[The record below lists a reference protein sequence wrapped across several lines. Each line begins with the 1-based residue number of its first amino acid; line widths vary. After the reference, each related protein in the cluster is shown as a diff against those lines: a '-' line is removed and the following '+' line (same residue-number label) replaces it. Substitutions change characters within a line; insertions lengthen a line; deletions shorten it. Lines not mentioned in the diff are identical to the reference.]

1 MQYYGKMERFVTSQP
16 DGPLI
21 MTIRLNEISKSFATN
36 TLFEELSLEINAKD
50 RIGLIGR
57 NGCGKSTL
65 FLIIMGQV
73 KPDEGT
79 IYRAPGLR
87 INYLSQEPKITPNL
101 TLYEEMRSVFSEVN
115 ALMAEEA
122 ELILKLG
129 EKVESEEKHMALAER
144 LMVLHEEMGR
154 LDAYNLDARIGRILK
169 GLGFSLADYE
179 RKSSDFSGGWQMRIN
194 LGKVLLEGADILLLD
209 EPTNHLDMEAC
220 EWLENFLT
228 DYPGGLV
235 IASHD
240 RRFLDKVTNK
250 IAEMEN
256 KGLKIWNGNYT
267 EHLAQKAEAIENITA
282 AHGRQQKE
290 LAKQE
295 EFVQRFKAS
304 ASRGTQAKSREK
316 QLAKIERIEL
326 PPPDTKRMTVKF
338 PSPVPSGKEVMTIRK
353 LSKAFGNKTL
363 FKGLDATIESKQRVF
378 LLGDN
383 GCGKTTLMRMMQGL
397 ETSDAGEIKL
407 GYNVNIG
414 YFSQKQLETLDLN
427 LSVFQTMQKACPD
440 MHDTELRGLLGRFL
454 FKGDQAFKPASMLSG
469 GEKSKLALAKLMMS
483 GANTLFLD
491 EPTNHMDIPSK
502 DAMTEALGDYE
513 GTILCI
519 SHDRHFIQTLATEI
533 WEIYNGHLLAYCGD
547 YDYYRYKRE
556 EMRAAVPV

>member
-1 MQYYGKMERFVTSQP
+1 
-16 DGPLI
+16 
-21 MTIRLNEISKSFATN
+21 MTIRLNDISKSFATRS
-36 TLFEELSLEINAKD
+36 LFEELSLEINAKD

-73 KPDEGT
+73 KPEVGS
-79 IYRAPGLR
+79 IYRAPGMR

-115 ALMAEEA
+115 ALMEEEA
-122 ELILKLG
+122 ELIRKLG
-129 EKVESEEKHMALAER
+129 EDVESEEKHMALAER
-144 LMVLHEEMGR
+144 MMVLHEEMDR

-256 KGLKIWNGNYT
+256 GGLKLWNGNYT

-290 LAKQE
+290 LAKQTA
-295 EFVQRFKAS
+295 FVERFKAS

-326 PPPDTKRMTVKF
+326 PTSETKRIVVRF
-338 PSPVPSGKEVMTIRK
+338 PSPEPSGKEALTIRD
-353 LSKAFGNKTL
+353 LSKAFGDKVL
-363 FKGLDATIESKQRVF
+363 FTGLNADIERKQRVF
-378 LLGDN
+378 LLGEN
-383 GCGKTTLMRMMQGL
+383 GCGKTTLMRMLQGL
-397 ETSDAGEIKL
+397 ETSDTGEIKL
-407 GYNVNIG
+407 GYNAKIG

-427 LSVFQTMQKACPD
+427 LSVFQTIQKACPD
-440 MHDTELRGLLGRFL
+440 LHDTELRGLLGRFL
-454 FKGDQAFKPASMLSG
+454 FKGDQAFKPASQLSG

-483 GANTLFLD
+483 GANVLMLD

-502 DAMTEALGDYE
+502 DAMTEALSEYE

-533 WEIYNGHLLAYCGD
+533 WEIHNGRILTYCGD
-547 YDYYRYKRE
+547 YDYYRFKRE
-556 EMRAAVPV
+556 EMRAKIPAQSI

>member
-1 MQYYGKMERFVTSQP
+1 
-16 DGPLI
+16 
-21 MTIRLNEISKSFATN
+21 MTIRLTDITKSFGTRA
-36 TLFEELSLEINAKD
+36 LFEDMSLEVNAKD

-57 NGCGKSTL
+57 NGSGKSTL
-65 FLIIMGQV
+65 FLIIMDQIKAEQGSV
-73 KPDEGT
+73 
-79 IYRAPGLR
+79 YRAPGLR

-101 TLYEEMRSVFSEVN
+101 TLYQEMRSVFKDID
-115 ALMAEEA
+115 ALQAEEA
-122 ELILKLG
+122 ELIKKLDQ
-129 EKVESEEKHMALAER
+129 KVESEKAHMALAER
-144 LMVLHEEMGR
+144 MMEVHAEMDRLGAYT
-154 LDAYNLDARIGRILK
+154 LDASIGRILK

-179 RKSSDFSGGWQMRIN
+179 RLSSDFSGGWQMRIN

-220 EWLENFLT
+220 EWLENFLME
-228 DYPGGLV
+228 YPGGLV

-250 IAEMEN
+250 IAELEN
-256 KGLKIWNGNYT
+256 GGLKVWMGNYT
-267 EHLAQKAEAIENITA
+267 KHLAQKAEEIENITA

-290 LAKQE
+290 LAKQTM
-295 EFVQRFKAS
+295 FVERFKAS

-326 PPPDTKRMTVKF
+326 PPPDTKKMIVRF
-338 PSPVPSGKEVMTIRK
+338 PSPEPSGKEVLTIRN
-353 LSKAFGNKTL
+353 LSKSFGEKVL
-363 FKGLDATIESKQRVF
+363 FKGLDAEIERKQRIF

-383 GCGKTTLMRMMQGL
+383 GCGKTTLMRLIQGL
-397 ETSDAGEIKL
+397 DKPDSGEIKL
-407 GYNVNIG
+407 GYNVKVG
-414 YFSQKQLETLDLN
+414 YFSQKQLETLDLK
-427 LSVFQTMQKACPD
+427 LSVFQTIQKACPD
-440 MHDTELRGLLGRFL
+440 LHDTELRGLLGRFL

-469 GEKSKLALAKLMMS
+469 GEKSKLALAKLMMA

-502 DAMTEALGDYE
+502 DVMTEALGEYE

-533 WEIYNGHLLAYCGD
+533 WEIHNGHLLTYPGD
-547 YDYYRYKRE
+547 YDYYRFKRDE
-556 EMRAAVPV
+556 IRAKIPVS

>member
-1 MQYYGKMERFVTSQP
+1 
-16 DGPLI
+16 
-21 MTIRLNEISKSFATN
+21 MTIRLTDISKTFATRN
-36 TLFEELSLEINAKD
+36 LFEDLSFEVNERD

-65 FLIIMGQV
+65 FLIIMGHV
-73 KPDEGT
+73 KPEEGS

-87 INYLSQEPKITPNL
+87 VNYLSQEPKITPNL
-101 TLYEEMRSVFSEVN
+101 TLYEEMRTVFTDVN
-115 ALMAEEA
+115 ALFNEEA
-122 ELILKLG
+122 DLIRQLG

-144 LMVLHEEMGR
+144 LMGVHEQLGR
-154 LDAYNLDARIGRILK
+154 LDAYNLDASIGRILK

-228 DYPGGLV
+228 EYPGGLV

-256 KGLKIWNGNYT
+256 GDLKLWNGNYT
-267 EHLAQKAEAIENITA
+267 EHLAQKSEANENIIA

-326 PPPDTKRMTVKF
+326 PTSDTKRMTVKF
-338 PSPVPSGKEVMTIRK
+338 PPPEPSGREVMTIRN
-353 LSKAFGNKTL
+353 LSKAFGDKAL
-363 FKGLDATIESKQRVF
+363 FQGLNADIESKQRVF

-383 GCGKTTLMRMMQGL
+383 GCGKTTLMRMLQGL
-397 ETSDAGEIKL
+397 ESADSGEIKL

-414 YFSQKQLETLDLN
+414 YFSQKQLETLDLS
-427 LSVFQTMQKACPD
+427 LSVFQTIQKACPD
-440 MHDTELRGLLGRFL
+440 LHDTELRGLLGRFL
-454 FKGDQAFKPASMLSG
+454 FKGDQAFKPASLLSG

-483 GANTLFLD
+483 GANTLMLD

-502 DAMTEALGDYE
+502 DAMTDALGDYE

-519 SHDRHFIQTLATEI
+519 SHDRYFIQTLATDI
-533 WEIYNGHLLAYCGD
+533 WEIHNGHLLKYGGN
-547 YDYYRYKRE
+547 YDYYRYKRD
-556 EMRAAVPV
+556 EMRAMVNA

>member
-1 MQYYGKMERFVTSQP
+1 
-16 DGPLI
+16 
-21 MTIRLNEISKSFATN
+21 MTIRLTNVSKSFATN
-36 TLFEELSLEINAKD
+36 TLFENLSLEINAKD

-73 KPDEGT
+73 RSDEGA
-79 IYRAPGLR
+79 IYRAPNLR
-87 INYLSQEPKITPNL
+87 INYLSQEPKITPGL
-101 TLYEEMRSVFSEVN
+101 TLYEEMRSVFSEVKT
-115 ALMAEEA
+115 LMDEEA
-122 ELILKLG
+122 ELICKLG
-129 EKVESEEKHMALAER
+129 EQVESEEKHMALAER
-144 LMVLHEEMGR
+144 LMVVHEEMGR

-169 GLGFSLADYE
+169 GLGFSLSEYE
-179 RKSSDFSGGWQMRIN
+179 RQSSDFSGGWQMRIN

-220 EWLENFLT
+220 EWLENFLME
-228 DYPGGLV
+228 YPGGLV

-250 IAEMEN
+250 IAEMES
-256 KGLKIWNGNYT
+256 KGLKVWNGNYS
-267 EHLAQKAEAIENITA
+267 EHLVQKAEALENITA

-316 QLAKIERIEL
+316 QLAKIDRIEL

-338 PSPVPSGKEVMTIRK
+338 PPPEPSGKEVLTLRNI
-353 LSKAFGNKTL
+353 SKSFGDKTL
-363 FKGLDATIESKQRVF
+363 FKGLDGIIERKQRIF
-378 LLGDN
+378 LLGEN
-383 GCGKTTLMRMMQGL
+383 GCGKTTLMRIMQGL
-397 ETSDAGEIKL
+397 ETADTGDIQL

-414 YFSQKQLETLDLN
+414 YFSQKQLETLELS

-454 FKGDQAFKPASMLSG
+454 FKGDQAFKPASQLSG

-519 SHDRHFIQTLATEI
+519 SHDRHFIQTLATDI
-533 WEIYNGHLLAYCGD
+533 WEIHNGRLLTYCGD
-547 YDYYRYKRE
+547 YDYYLYKRE
-556 EMRAAVPV
+556 EMRDTVSA